1 MTLRPNLGG
10 PSERLPQ
17 TGLVSSNAT
26 KLDIGQGGGQY
37 SPQDRPLRRS
47 MRLQTGRPS
56 LPRSG
61 RCRAK
66 SRRLAAVD
74 LVIEG
79 RATSPKRRHEQS
91 AAQEPDHKGKSNL
104 SGTRPWSLEKLA
116 AAANLHQNSVSR
128 WENMAIIPTGR
139 REPIACARIR
149 ATLELAGVEFVGR
162 AKPGVRL
169 CENPNYVSNPPS
181 RARARHGVL
190 PVSSH
195 LAMLL
200 ARIKTL
206 PAVVVRR
213 KSSSPC
219 GARTRTGAPCRRMG
233 LGNGR
238 CRNHGGRST
247 GPRTDSGRQRIAS
260 AQRERWK
267 RWREQAGG
275 APP

>member
-74 LVIEG
+74 LVTEG

-116 AAANLHQNSVSR
+116 AAADLHQNSTAPRHHLHQPVGHETMSVNIVMVIAAIPMKRLSSTAQIWICPRQQR
-128 WENMAIIPTGR
+128 WSMT
-139 REPIACARIR
+139 
-149 ATLELAGVEFVGR
+149 
-162 AKPGVRL
+162 
-169 CENPNYVSNPPS
+169 
-181 RARARHGVL
+181 
-190 PVSSH
+190 
-195 LAMLL
+195 
-200 ARIKTL
+200 
-206 PAVVVRR
+206 
-213 KSSSPC
+213 
-219 GARTRTGAPCRRMG
+219 
-233 LGNGR
+233 
-238 CRNHGGRST
+238 
-247 GPRTDSGRQRIAS
+247 
-260 AQRERWK
+260 
-267 RWREQAGG
+267 
-275 APP
+275 